1 MARSKSNHP
10 HNLDWER
17 LCLKPVTERDL
28 KKMLASTVVRFAAAT
43 DTQLTFM
50 TGTRIKKI
58 SGRKA
63 RRVKNGYWECYKAD
77 QGWISIPK
85 LSHYWLHP

>member
-1 MARSKSNHP
+1 VARSKSNHP

-77 QGWISIPK
+77 QGWMSIPK